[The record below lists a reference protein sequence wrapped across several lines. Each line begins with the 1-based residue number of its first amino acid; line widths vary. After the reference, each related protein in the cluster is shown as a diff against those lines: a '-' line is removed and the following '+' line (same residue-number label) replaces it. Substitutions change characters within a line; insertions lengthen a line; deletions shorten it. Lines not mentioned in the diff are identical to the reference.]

1 MTTGKELIAYA
12 TQTLTGSNDKKV
24 IKPKISPRE
33 KVFKRLRNKKVLVI
47 KNWLNRIAK
56 KKDLNCTT

>member
-24 IKPKISPRE
+24 VKPKISPPSLEGE
-33 KVFKRLRNKKVLVI
+33 KKCL
-47 KNWLNRIAK
+47 
-56 KKDLNCTT
+56 KDLEIKKC

>member
-24 IKPKISPRE
+24 VKPKISPRE
-33 KVFKRLRNKKVLVI
+33 KCL
-47 KNWLNRIAK
+47 
-56 KKDLNCTT
+56 KDLEIKKC